1 MHALFTQDLGPT
13 TPARAARTYNPAHN
27 THHRQPICISR
38 TNRVCVFLPRSL
50 TYPPIAPIPV
60 HHTCLFQVAEFRYK
74 GCLRQPRPGDHF
86 DQFKPST
93 LIFGTRGRAVAC
105 PEQALLNEKRQI
117 FKEWVQGQKNDAKK
131 KTINATSNGGGDGG
145 GSATTK
151 SGNASKG
158 GSGRLL
164 VGGEGGAREG
174 GAESGWA
181 PEDLAHAN
189 RMVIERQ
196 LGDCDS
202 QKCKQA
208 RPCFVGGGCSARGG
222 DGQWPEPYM
231 VRLRLRCVES
241 RSAVHLST

>member
-1 MHALFTQDLGPT
+1 M
-13 TPARAARTYNPAHN
+13 
-27 THHRQPICISR
+27 S
-38 TNRVCVFLPRSL
+38 
-50 TYPPIAPIPV
+50 
-60 HHTCLFQVAEFRYK
+60 FQVAEFRYK

-117 FKEWVQGQKNDAKK
+117 FKEWVQGQKNDAKT
-131 KTINATSNGGGDGG
+131 KTINTTSNGGGDGG

-164 VGGEGGAREG
+164 VGGEGEAREG

-202 QKCKQA
+202 QKCKQQA